1 VSNRHHV
8 RACSE
13 NRWLG
18 LNPANGTYEL
28 LSSSPV
34 VQLLVKVGQQPCW
47 AFHRRKE
54 VQGETRVQDLT
65 MQLIRMMEEAGREVR
80 RVAAGVS
87 VLSIE

>member
-1 VSNRHHV
+1 MSDRHHV

-13 NRWLG
+13 KRWLG
-18 LNPANGTYEL
+18 LNPANGTHKL
-28 LSSSPV
+28 FSSSLV

-47 AFHRRKE
+47 AFHCRKE
-54 VQGETRVQDLT
+54 VQVETRVQDLT

-87 VLSIE
+87 VLCIA